1 MKTSPYTSLTGPRGV
16 PIPVPV
22 YPSRKDFLRLHP
34 RGGEPSSSTS
44 PNGGKRN
51 SPRGIEDRDPI
62 AISIYNNVYFWLFT
76 ILSECYSCLL
86 LVETL
91 WMTLLNKGIYILCRH
106 ENFDSQHLRRYLFST
121 LLCLHKATWRS
132 RLRSSWSSKLWTKV
146 VVRGVNGPR
155 FKCFFTIHL
164 NT

>member
-1 MKTSPYTSLTGPRGV
+1 MTKGKNLGSRSIHSEALSWHEIIPAIDFTNDLSLWWSRCSSIYRGRAS
-16 PIPVPV
+16 IQFYIELHF
-22 YPSRKDFLRLHP
+22 YPFL
-34 RGGEPSSSTS
+34 
-44 PNGGKRN
+44 
-51 SPRGIEDRDPI
+51 
-62 AISIYNNVYFWLFT
+62 IYNNVYFWLFT